1 MDHAD
6 IEYFHHHRKFCQAEL
21 IYAVNINRYNLT
33 NKCPLASSVIF
44 KIVKQ
49 F

>member
-21 IYAVNINRYNLT
+21 IYAVNIRYNLT